1 MNAVAKEAPIYKKLQ
16 EQLEEALKHL
26 APVCNCHSH
35 EVGERDTEETAA
47 IQLAKPEPALV
58 AEIAQKQDASAE
70 LENTED
76 NLQRNNTYRE
86 SSAASCN
93 MVNPAICTCCAG
105 VDMGNPPIHR
115 CYSCGAYDQYGWN
128 HLRRRWICNW
138 CGSQPAF

>member
-35 EVGERDTEETAA
+35 EVGKRDTEETAA

-58 AEIAQKQDASAE
+58 AEIAQKQDASVE
-70 LENTED
+70 LEQGED

-93 MVNPAICTCCAG
+93 MVNPATCACCAG
-105 VDMGNPPIHR
+105 IDMGNPPIHR
-115 CYSCGAYDQYGWN
+115 CYNCGASNYEWN
-128 HLRRRWICNW
+128 HMRRRWLCGW
-138 CGSQPAF
+138 CGATPAL